1 MFLRTACLSL
11 LSCISL
17 LAAEKSK
24 LIWKPLP
31 DLPGKLGVAG
41 PFAGIHNG
49 ALIVAGGANFPEGVP
64 WRPTTENYNSPK
76 VYYDTIHVFLPEG
89 EDYKV
94 VTSETKLPQV
104 IGYGISI
111 STDNGVI
118 CIGGEWKENVKDET
132 EKKYNSTMNRSPKV
146 FKLAHKDG
154 VVTVDTDYPDLPK
167 ATTAASGVLIGNK
180 IYVVGGDSG
189 AGATKNFW
197 MLDLSKRDSDDFKWE
212 AKTPW
217 NGPARTHLIAA
228 SQSDGAADCLYIFS
242 GRMKDESGQ
251 WHMLADAHK
260 FNPKTNKWTKLDNI
274 QPNGDTQPRCV
285 MAGTAAAIGENSIL
299 IFGGANGQRF
309 ITLDDLDAKIAAE
322 NNAGNAQAASTLDTE
337 KQKLQD
343 EHNGFSRDIL
353 IFNTVTKQWRKFAK
367 FKEASRNSTVPG
379 VNDQVAIGSHVTT
392 TAVKWNNSIIIPSGE
407 SSPGIRTPN
416 IWKIDLAQPS
426 RDFGTANWMV
436 LSIYM
441 GILIGIGVYFSRR
454 NKSAEDFFVAG
465 KRVVWWAA
473 GLSIFSTMLSA
484 ITYLSIPAKAYATN
498 WTWLLFNM
506 AIPIMAPV
514 IIFCFLPFYRR
525 LGITSV
531 YEFLE
536 MRFDSGLRKLG
547 SASFAV
553 FQLARMGIVI
563 LLPALAL
570 SAVTGWDVKYC
581 IIAMG
586 VLSTIYTVLGGIE
599 AVIWTDVIQTVVLVG
614 GALVAFFIIVGE
626 VDGGFSAIVD
636 SAAKQGKFEMV
647 NLDWNFISGI
657 DTIWVIILGGIFAQI
672 LSYGTD
678 QAVVQRYLTTPTE
691 KEAAKAIW
699 TNAFLSIPVS
709 VLFFGVGTA
718 LFVYYQQQ
726 PADLEPISKIDQIFP
741 HFILQQMPAGLAG
754 LVIAG
759 VFAAAMSSLDSS
771 MHSIATAFT
780 TDFLSK
786 GRNNDSLLRLA
797 KIITLIL
804 GVLGTVS
811 ALYIASQESKN
822 LWDTLM
828 GYVGLILGTLGGLFT
843 LAIFTNRTTS
853 VHAWIGVV
861 VATVVLY
868 LVKFHTD
875 AHPLTIG
882 AVGTVSCF
890 VAGWI
895 ASLLI
900 VKPTKDLTGLTWVQ
914 RKSA

>member
-1 MFLRTACLSL
+1 MFLRVTT
-11 LSCISL
+11 L
-17 LAAEKSK
+17 LALGAAGLSAADDK
-24 LIWKPLP
+24 LKWEALP
-31 DLPGKLGVAG
+31 DLPGGLGVAG
-41 PFAGIHNG
+41 PFAGAHND
-49 ALIVAGGANFPEGVP
+49 ALIIAGGANFPDGEP
-64 WRPTTENYNSPK
+64 WRKTADGIIPAK
-76 VYYDTIHVFLPEG
+76 VYYDTIHI
-89 EDYKV
+89 
-94 VTSETKLPQV
+94 VTRDGDGHSIIEAKAKLPQAL
-104 IGYGISI
+104 GYGVSI
-111 STDNGVI
+111 STTKGVL
-118 CIGGEWKENVKDET
+118 CIGGEWREGGET
-132 EKKYNSTMNRSPKV
+132 HRSAKV
-146 FKLAHKDG
+146 FALGQADG
-154 VVTVDTDYPDLPK
+154 LVTIDEDYPPLP
-167 ATTAASGVLIGNK
+167 AVTTAAAGALIGNTV
-180 IYVVGGDSG
+180 YVAGGDSG
-189 AGATKNFW
+189 EGATKNFW
-197 MLDLSKRDSDDFKWE
+197 ALDLSKRGTDDFMWQE
-212 AKTPW
+212 KTPW

-242 GRMKDESGQ
+242 GRMKDDTGQ
-251 WHMLADAHK
+251 WNMLSDAHK
-260 FNPKTNKWTKLDNI
+260 YNPKTDRWTKLGNI
-274 QPNGDTQPRCV
+274 QPKGDTQPRCV
-285 MAGTAAAIGENSIL
+285 MAGTAAAVRSNSLL

-309 ITLDDLDAKIAAE
+309 ITLEGLSAQITAA
-322 NNAGNAQAASTLDTE
+322 NNAGNAQATAALDVE
-337 KQKLQD
+337 KQKIQD
-343 EHNGFSRDIL
+343 THVGFSRDIL
-353 IFNTVTKQWRKFAK
+353 IYNTITSQWREFAK
-367 FKEASRNSTVPG
+367 FEEGSRKATAPG
-379 VNDQVAIGSHVTT
+379 TTDRVAIGSHVTT
-392 TAVKWNNSIIIPSGE
+392 TAVKWGNSVVIPTGE

-416 IWKIDLAQPS
+416 IWKIDLADQS
-426 RDFGTANWMV
+426 RSFGTANWMV
-436 LSIYM
+436 LTIYM
-441 GILIGIGVYFSRR
+441 AALVGIGVYFSRR
-454 NKSAEDFFVAG
+454 NKTVEDYFVGG
-465 KRVVWWAA
+465 KRVIWWAA

-498 WTWLLFNM
+498 WTWFIFNM
-506 AIPIMAPV
+506 TIPIMAPI

-547 SASFAV
+547 SASFTV

-586 VLSTIYTVLGGIE
+586 ILSTIYTVLGGIE

-614 GALVAFFIIVGE
+614 GALVAFFIIVGK
-626 VDGGFSAIVD
+626 VDGGFSAIID
-636 SAAKQGKFEMV
+636 SAANQNKFEMV
-647 NLDWNFISGI
+647 NTDWKFISGI

-691 KEAAKAIW
+691 KDAAKAIW
-699 TNAFLSIPVS
+699 TNAILSIPVS

-726 PADLEPISKIDQIFP
+726 PANLEPISKIDQIFP
-741 HFILQQMPAGLAG
+741 HFILEQMPAGLAG

-771 MHSIATAFT
+771 MHSIATALT

-786 GRNNDSLLRLA
+786 GRDSDSLLRLA

-804 GVLGTVS
+804 GALGTLS
-811 ALYIASQESKN
+811 ALFIAFQDSKN

-843 LAIFTNRTTS
+843 LAIFTNRTAS
-853 VHAWIGVV
+853 LHAWIGVL
-861 VATVVLY
+861 VATLVLY
-868 LVKFHTD
+868 VVKFHTD

-890 VAGWI
+890 LAGWI
-895 ASLLI
+895 ASLI
-900 VKPTKDLTGLTWVQ
+900 IPAKTKDLAGLTWSQ
-914 RKSA
+914 RKAR